1 MARVKEKAAKVKQ
14 LLADET
20 FKAVMESV
28 KNQQIAVFVDT
39 GSSQEARESAHQI
52 IRALGRIENY
62 INSVLTDEKIFDK
75 NNL

>member
-1 MARVKEKAAKVKQ
+1 MAKVKDRASKVKQ

-20 FKAVMESV
+20 YQLVMESV

-39 GSSQEARESAHQI
+39 GSSTEARESAHQI